1 MEGINIRE
9 MTERDL
15 PALVQIDKLI
25 TGRDRATSWP
35 QKVSSHFAT
44 YYPPLSFV
52 AETDGQVVGF
62 IIGVIMGAEYS
73 LPLSGWINIIGVHPD
88 YQGRGIGRMLT
99 RAFIDECHHRGVKAR
114 LMVRRSDER
123 LKKMLLSLG
132 FLEGELVDFVKGFPM
147 EKGRPSSLGGGSFR
161 RTSGGDA

>member
-1 MEGINIRE
+1 MEQIDGVNIRE

-15 PALVQIDKLI
+15 AALVKIDKRI
-25 TGRDRATSWP
+25 TGRDRASSWP

-52 AETDGQVVGF
+52 AEVDGRVVGF

-73 LPLSGWINIIGVHPD
+73 LPLSGWINIIGVDPD
-88 YQGRGIGRMLT
+88 YQGRGIGRLLT
-99 RAFIDECHHRGVKAR
+99 RAFFEGCHHRGIKAR
-114 LMVRRSDER
+114 LMVRQSDER

-132 FLEGELVDFVKGFPM
+132 FRQGELVDFVKGFPS
-147 EKGRPSSLGGGSFR
+147 ER
-161 RTSGGDA
+161 RGPEPQSR